1 MSNWQCNIKN
11 LNKTKLAN
19 MLLITIFI
27 GWLLGYFI
35 WHIYIQ
41 KVANEKIK
49 IPPSNNIS
57 YNQVLP
63 DKIDA
68 KQLINL
74 VVNAQGKPILL
85 YFYTTWCGICAKN
98 FDFINTLAK
107 EMQNTNLQILAIAVD
122 KELSALELQQYHNKN
137 NQDLY
142 FKPYILTSKAQ
153 FVDFLKQTEVD
164 FRGAVPYTAIIG
176 KDGKE
181 VFNYI
186 GIKDYDYLKSKVIKY
201 LYLNRQKSENE

>member
-1 MSNWQCNIKN
+1 MSNWQFNIKN

-74 VVNAQGKPILL
+74 VADAQGKPILL
-85 YFYTTWCGICAKN
+85 YFYTTWCGICVKN
-98 FDFINTLAK
+98 FDFINT
-107 EMQNTNLQILAIAVD
+107 
-122 KELSALELQQYHNKN
+122 
-137 NQDLY
+137 
-142 FKPYILTSKAQ
+142 
-153 FVDFLKQTEVD
+153 
-164 FRGAVPYTAIIG
+164 
-176 KDGKE
+176 
-181 VFNYI
+181 
-186 GIKDYDYLKSKVIKY
+186 
-201 LYLNRQKSENE
+201 

>member
-1 MSNWQCNIKN
+1 
-11 LNKTKLAN
+11 
-19 MLLITIFI
+19 
-27 GWLLGYFI
+27 
-35 WHIYIQ
+35 
-41 KVANEKIK
+41 
-49 IPPSNNIS
+49 
-57 YNQVLP
+57 
-63 DKIDA
+63 
-68 KQLINL
+68 
-74 VVNAQGKPILL
+74 
-85 YFYTTWCGICAKN
+85 
-98 FDFINTLAK
+98 
-107 EMQNTNLQILAIAVD
+107 LQILAIAVD

>member
-1 MSNWQCNIKN
+1 MSNWQFNIKN

-74 VVNAQGKPILL
+74 VADAQGKPILL
-85 YFYTTWCGICAKN
+85 YFYTTWCGICVKN

-122 KELSALELQQYHNKN
+122 KELSPLELQQYHNKN

-153 FVDFLKQTEVD
+153 FVDFLKQTKVD

>member
-1 MSNWQCNIKN
+1 
-11 LNKTKLAN
+11 

-74 VVNAQGKPILL
+74 VADAQGKPILL

-107 EMQNTNLQILAIAVD
+107 EMQSTNLQILAIAVD
-122 KELSALELQQYHNKN
+122 KELSPLELQQYHNKN

-153 FVDFLKQTEVD
+153 FVDFLKQTKVD

>member
-1 MSNWQCNIKN
+1 
-11 LNKTKLAN
+11 

-68 KQLINL
+68 KQLIDL
-74 VVNAQGKPILL
+74 VADAQGKPILL

-153 FVDFLKQTEVD
+153 FVDFLKQTKVD

>member
-1 MSNWQCNIKN
+1 
-11 LNKTKLAN
+11 

-74 VVNAQGKPILL
+74 VADAQGKPILL
-85 YFYTTWCGICAKN
+85 YFYTTWCGICVKN

-153 FVDFLKQTEVD
+153 FVDFLKQTKVD

>member
-1 MSNWQCNIKN
+1 
-11 LNKTKLAN
+11 

-74 VVNAQGKPILL
+74 VADAQGKPILL
-85 YFYTTWCGICAKN
+85 YFYTTWCGICVKN

-122 KELSALELQQYHNKN
+122 KELSPLELQQYHNKN

-153 FVDFLKQTEVD
+153 FVDFLKQTKVD

>member
-1 MSNWQCNIKN
+1 
-11 LNKTKLAN
+11 

-74 VVNAQGKPILL
+74 VADAQGKPILL
-85 YFYTTWCGICAKN
+85 YFYTTWCGICVKN

>member
-1 MSNWQCNIKN
+1 MSNWQFNIKN

-74 VVNAQGKPILL
+74 VADAQGKPILL
-85 YFYTTWCGICAKN
+85 YFYTTWCGICVKN